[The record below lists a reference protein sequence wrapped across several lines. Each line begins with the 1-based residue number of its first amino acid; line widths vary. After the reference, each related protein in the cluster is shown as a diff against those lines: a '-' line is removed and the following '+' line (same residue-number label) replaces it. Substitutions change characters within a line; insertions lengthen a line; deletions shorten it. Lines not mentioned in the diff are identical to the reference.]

1 VSTLSRYE
9 KTKEPGIQRKHTRS
23 CTRRGPSA
31 KCSCPYEAMVYLP
44 REKRQVRKH
53 FARFAEASSWR
64 QDARNAVRQNK
75 MRPRNRTTVDE
86 ASADLIAGMQSG
98 AILDRSGK
106 PYKPSTMRGYER
118 TMRLHVLP
126 RIGHLRLTSLERRDV
141 QRMVEEMQAANL
153 AASTIQNALN
163 PLQVICRRAVHDGD
177 LAIDPTDG
185 LRLPSVR
192 GKRDRIVDPAEA
204 SRLLDALPESE
215 RALWATALLA
225 GLRRG
230 ELRAL
235 RFADVDFDEGVVHVR
250 RSWDDDP
257 AVGEI
262 EVKSDAGRRKV
273 PMMGRLRSELAAHK
287 LRTGRSGADLAFGR
301 TTTLPFVPST
311 ARSRALKAWKAAN
324 ARLLAEAE
332 ERGEEVDEATLLQPL
347 SPHEARHCA
356 ASYLIAAGLNAKE
369 LSVYIG
375 HADIRV
381 TYNRYGHLMPG
392 GEAAAAKKMTA
403 FFDAAAGASG

>member
-1 VSTLSRYE
+1 MSRHE
-9 KTKEPGIQRKHTRS
+9 KTSTPGVYRKHVRS
-23 CTRRGPSA
+23 CARRGSA

-53 FARFAEASSWR
+53 FARLAEAKSWR
-64 QDARNAVRQNK
+64 QDALRAVRENK
-75 MRPRNRTTVDE
+75 LRPRSKTTVED
-86 ASADLIAGMQSG
+86 ASAALIAGMRSG
-98 AILDRSGK
+98 AVFDRTGK

-126 RIGHLRLTSLERRDV
+126 RIGHLRLSALQRRDV
-141 QRMVEEMQAANL
+141 QAVVEAMQAEGR

-163 PLQVICRRAVHDGD
+163 PLQVLCRRAVHDGE
-177 LAIDPTDG
+177 LSVDPTDG
-185 LRLPSVR
+185 LRLPAVR

-204 SRLLDALPESE
+204 TRLLDALPESE

-235 RFADVDFDEGVVHVR
+235 RWRDVDFDEGLVR
-250 RSWDDDP
+250 VERSWDDDP
-257 AVGEI
+257 AVGDI
-262 EVKSDAGRRKV
+262 EVKSDAGRRRV
-273 PMMGRLRSELAAHK
+273 PMMGRLRAELAAHK
-287 LRTGRSGADLAFGR
+287 LRSGRGAEALVFGR
-301 TTTLPFVPST
+301 TAALPFVPST
-311 ARSRALKAWKAAN
+311 TRARALKAWQAAN
-324 ARLLAEAE
+324 ARMRADAER
-332 ERGEEVDEATLLQPL
+332 RGEKVDEAALLKPL

-392 GEAAAAKKMTA
+392 GEAEAAQKMTA
-403 FFDAAAGASG
+403 FFDAAATAAGAKVG